1 MIQGYARRRS
11 MGGWISA
18 VVGGAGD
25 ATAARILDRIDAWAA
40 FITRHDPTSELSRL
54 NADASPAVRVGP
66 TVARALH
73 AAASMRTMTRG
84 LVDAGVLDARLA
96 AEQGD
101 APVPA
106 GRWSISGD
114 LVTRPEGTRL
124 DLGGIGKGWL
134 AQRALDL
141 PGIRSL
147 PVVLVECDGDIAVRS
162 DGSIPFAIQIEDP
175 RDADPS
181 SLAPIT
187 TLSLEYGMPVRLG
200 IATSGTYRQTW
211 AGRPHIVDPATG
223 GAPESGVVT
232 ATVVAADAVAAEALA
247 KVVVLR
253 GAEAAPML
261 ASAGATAIALTVRN
275 TQLRFPGIERWIA

>member
-1 MIQGYARRRS
+1 

-18 VVGGAGD
+18 VVGGADD
-25 ATAARILDRIDAWAA
+25 ATAARILDRIAAWAS
-40 FITRHDPTSELSRL
+40 FITRHDSRSELSRL
-54 NADASPAVRVGP
+54 NADPAPTVRVGP

-73 AAASMRTMTRG
+73 AAASMRTMTDG

-96 AEQGD
+96 AERGD

-106 GRWSISGD
+106 GRWSISGNV
-114 LVTRPEGTRL
+114 VTRPEGAQL

-141 PGIRSL
+141 PGIRDL

-175 RDADPS
+175 RDPDPAR
-181 SLAPIT
+181 LAPIT
-187 TLSLEYGMPVRLG
+187 TLDLPYGTPVRLG
-200 IATSGTYRQTW
+200 IATSGTYRQSW
-211 AGRPHIVDPATG
+211 GGRPHIVDPATG
-223 GAPESGVVT
+223 GAPAADVVT

-253 GAEAAPML
+253 GAAAAPML
-261 ASAGATAIALTVRN
+261 ADAGATAIALTARD
-275 TQLRFPGIERWIA
+275 TQLRFPGIERWMA

>member
-1 MIQGYARRRS
+1 

-18 VVGGAGD
+18 VVGGADD
-25 ATAARILDRIDAWAA
+25 AVAAHILDRIGAWAA
-40 FITRHDPTSELSRL
+40 FITRHEPASELSRL
-54 NADASPAVRVGP
+54 NANAARAVRVGP
-66 TVARALH
+66 TMARALH
-73 AAASMRTMTRG
+73 AAASMRTMTNG

-96 AEQGD
+96 AEHGT

-106 GRWSISGD
+106 GRWSITGD
-114 LVTRPEGTRL
+114 VVTRPDGTKL

-141 PGIRSL
+141 PGIRDL

-175 RDADPS
+175 RNADPAR
-181 SLAPIT
+181 LAPIT
-187 TLSLEYGMPVRLG
+187 TLALEYGTPVRLG

-223 GAPESGVVT
+223 GAPKSGVVA

-253 GAEAAPML
+253 GAEAAPLL
-261 ASAGATAIALTVRN
+261 ASAGATAIALTTRD